1 VYCVFYGLDPF
12 EPVLSTISAK
22 DAAAGEMIAV
32 TFIINKRLTL
42 FSHRNLDYSKPITT
56 HSLHNHTTPTF

>member
-1 VYCVFYGLDPF
+1 MYFTVLTRSDP
-12 EPVLSTISAK
+12 SCQQSAK